1 MTYEI
6 TEVGSTSILG
16 VSFVDE
22 GVELT
27 EHIKIDGNEQA
38 ALNYLP
44 FFEKDLRRNHSQLFP
59 QPVQPEGGM
68 TNEIR

>member
-22 GVELT
+22 GVDLT
-27 EHIKIDGNEQA
+27 EHIRIDGNEQA

-44 FFEKDLRRNHSQLFP
+44 FYKKDLCREYAHLFP
-59 QPVQPEGGM
+59 QPVQTEGGM
-68 TNEIR
+68 PK